1 MGAPYLNPEFMMKMA
16 EKGIAVRITANGR
29 ATMDVTRPVTVD
41 RFSVKTAGIE
51 CLMALRDLETI
62 QRVLIPYF
70 QTRPDIQVGYLFGSV
85 VSGRMRPDSDVD
97 IAVLVS
103 DRVMSRDPLK
113 FRLKLMTGLMKVL
126 NRDDVDLVLLNQ
138 APPLLAH
145 RILSKGKLIFE
156 RSASHRVA
164 FQVRAVNRYLDTQPM
179 RNLYLAYLKKHAH
192 EGRIFGR

>member
-1 MGAPYLNPEFMMKMA
+1 
-16 EKGIAVRITANGR
+16 
-29 ATMDVTRPVTVD
+29 
-41 RFSVKTAGIE
+41 
-51 CLMALRDLETI
+51 MALRDLETI

-126 NRDDVDLVLLNQ
+126 NRDDVDCVLLNQ

-179 RNLYLAYLKKHAH
+179 RNLYLAYLKKHAR